1 MMRLIQLDVALLAT
15 GIGLILTL
23 GGIVIA
29 GYKLW
34 ARFAKL
40 EELIQ
45 KHEKVLC
52 GSEDTKSRLERLERH
67 SEKDKETQ
75 DLILHALFAIIDGLK
90 QQGCNGQV
98 TEAHA
103 QLRGHVIKH

>member
-1 MMRLIQLDVALLAT
+1 MIQLNVALLAT
-15 GIGLILTL
+15 GVGLILTL
-23 GGIVIA
+23 GGVVIG

-45 KHEKVLC
+45 KHERVL
-52 GSEDTKSRLERLERH
+52 GDNEGIKARLERLERH
-67 SEKDKETQ
+67 SQKDKETQ

-90 QQGCNGQV
+90 QKGFNGEV
-98 TEAHA
+98 TKAHA
-103 QLRGHVIKH
+103 ELRGHVIKH